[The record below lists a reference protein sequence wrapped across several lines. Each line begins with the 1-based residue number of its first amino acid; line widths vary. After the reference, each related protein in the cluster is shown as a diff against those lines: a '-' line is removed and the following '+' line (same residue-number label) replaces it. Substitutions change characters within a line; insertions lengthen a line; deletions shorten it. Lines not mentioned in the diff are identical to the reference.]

1 MSEIEFIIFNLINS
15 LSTSRISTFLIDN
28 NQYDDIHLQ
37 LEITNAVLNFEEPE
51 MQKNSLLVSYKKLN
65 GEKTYLEFITIDDNT
80 IEKIDIF
87 KTINW
92 EDANFIVLYISK
104 KNNNRS
110 LKMIQEKIFETFE
123 TQFNF
128 KNFNFLNGYFG
139 VIFYSNYHTN
149 VVEEKSK
156 PKRKKVSLPRG
167 TYTKTLISVK
177 EWLEK
182 EGETSVRDL
191 MKKFEDK
198 ITEEL
203 NKLKEKDNLIDID
216 EELKIFRQD
225 YDTGAKRSQLLLH
238 TVNEP
243 NRVYFRNKVTA
254 KFDLFYYTDYNSRL
268 FDRKIKAFNH
278 DDLDNNQ
285 IDVYY
290 EKGEKP
296 IKVIDFKNRYET
308 DFNSSYKK

>member
-1 MSEIEFIIFNLINS
+1 MTEIEFIIFNLINS
-15 LSTSRISTFLIDN
+15 LSTSRITSFLIDN
-28 NQYDDIHLQ
+28 NQFEDIHLQ

-51 MQKNSLLVSYKKLN
+51 MQKNSHLVSYKKLN

-87 KTINW
+87 NTVDWN
-92 EDANFIVLYISK
+92 DANFIVLYISK

-110 LKMIQEKIFETFE
+110 LKMINEKIFETFE

-149 VVEEKSK
+149 IVEEKSK

-182 EGETSVRDL
+182 EGETSVWDL
-191 MKKFEDK
+191 MQKFEDK

-216 EELKIFRQD
+216 EELKIFRQE
-225 YDTGAKRSQLLLH
+225 YHTGAKRSQLLLH

-254 KFDLFYYTDYNSRL
+254 KFDLFCYTDYNTKL
-268 FDRKIKAFNH
+268 FDRKIKAF
-278 DDLDNNQ
+278 DSYDIKNND

-296 IKVIDFKNRYET
+296 IKVMDFKNRYFE
-308 DFNSSYKK
+308 

>member
-1 MSEIEFIIFNLINS
+1 MTEVEFIIFNLINS
-15 LSTSRISTFLIDN
+15 LSTSRISTFLIDK
-28 NQYDDIHLQ
+28 NQYDDTNLQ

-51 MQKNSLLVSYKKLN
+51 MQKNNLLVSYKKLN
-65 GEKTYLEFITIDDNT
+65 GEKTYLEFITIDDNS
-80 IEKIDIF
+80 IEKIDEF
-87 KTINW
+87 KKIDW

-104 KNNNRS
+104 KNNNRK

-149 VVEEKSK
+149 TVEEKSK
-156 PKRKKVSLPRG
+156 PERNKVSLARG
-167 TYTKTLISVK
+167 TYTKSLIRVK

-182 EGETSVRDL
+182 EVETSFLDL
-191 MKKFEDK
+191 MKKFEDEIK
-198 ITEEL
+198 DEL
-203 NKLKEKDNLIDID
+203 KKLKEIDNLIDV
-216 EELKIFRQD
+216 EEQLKIFRQK
-225 YDTGAKRSQLLLH
+225 YNTGAKRSQLLLH

-254 KFDLFYYTDYNSRL
+254 KFDLFYYTDNNSRL
-268 FDRKIKAFNH
+268 FDRKIKAFNP
-278 DDLDNNQ
+278 DDLNNNQ

-308 DFNSSYKK
+308 NFDWSYKK

>member
-1 MSEIEFIIFNLINS
+1 MTEIEFIIYNLINS
-15 LSTSRISTFLIDN
+15 LSISRISTYLIDN
-28 NQYDDIHLQ
+28 NQYDDTHLQ

-51 MQKNSLLVSYKKLN
+51 MQKNSHLVSYKKLN

-87 KTINW
+87 NTVDWN
-92 EDANFIVLYISK
+92 DANFIVLYISK

-110 LKMIQEKIFETFE
+110 LKMINEKIFETFE

-149 VVEEKSK
+149 IVEEKSK

-182 EGETSVRDL
+182 EGETSVWDL
-191 MKKFEDK
+191 MQKFEDK

-216 EELKIFRQD
+216 EELKIFRQE
-225 YDTGAKRSQLLLH
+225 YHTGAKRSQLLLH

-254 KFDLFYYTDYNSRL
+254 KFDLFCYTDYNTKL
-268 FDRKIKAFNH
+268 FDRKIKAF
-278 DDLDNNQ
+278 DSYDIKNND

-296 IKVIDFKNRYET
+296 IKVMDFKNRYFE
-308 DFNSSYKK
+308 